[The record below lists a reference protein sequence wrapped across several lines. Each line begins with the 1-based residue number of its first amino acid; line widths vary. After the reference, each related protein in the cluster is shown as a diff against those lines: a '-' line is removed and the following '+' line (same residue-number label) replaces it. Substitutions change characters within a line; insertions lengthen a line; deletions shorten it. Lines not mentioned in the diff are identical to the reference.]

1 MATSARITPA
11 AQSQVTKALNKAA
24 DQAGESS
31 VTSSESQAAT
41 ETARASFVALMLV
54 WAGVTKN
61 LGLSAAETLEMV
73 CTSFKGLKIRSGNA
87 AKKEFGRLLKL
98 YPSGKNMPRGTAEA
112 ARKNGSKGIRQ
123 RRRAVC
129 DFLELLASDPDAAID
144 SVRLT
149 SKLNWSEKTQIW
161 AALKNARCEES
172 RMMINVG
179 TDSAGLA
186 HPLLEPYAENYTV
199 VKDKVSGVETCEVTT
214 GPKGRTENH
223 TVTISKRPSGEV
235 YKELAAVI
243 ITSRNQLQV
252 ARKFVTANEDDQ
264 TLDDFLIPT
273 IAE

>member
-54 WAGVTKN
+54 WAQVTKR

-73 CTSFKGLKIRSGNA
+73 CTSFKAIKIRSGNA
-87 AKKEFGRLLKL
+87 AKREFLRLLKL
-98 YPSGKNMPRGTAEA
+98 HPSGKYMPRGTAEA

-123 RRRAVC
+123 RRMAVC
-129 DFLELLASDPDAAID
+129 DFLELLASDPDAAIN

-161 AALKNARCEES
+161 AALKHTRCQES

-179 TDSAGLA
+179 TDSAGLT
-186 HPLLEPYAENYTV
+186 HPLLEPYTENYTV
-199 VKDKVSGVETCEVTT
+199 VTDKASGVETCEVTI

-223 TVTISKRPSGEV
+223 TVTISQRPSGEV

-243 ITSRNQLQV
+243 VTSRNQLQI